1 MNEQEIMDIM
11 NSISYGWIDNQET
24 QHNEVDNSFSI
35 KYILQSPEQTLK
47 NKIGVCWDQVELERY
62 YFNNTNLVFKT
73 YFIVHYDN
81 DKCPTHTFLIYNKNN
96 KVYWFEHSWNKYKG
110 IHEYNSVNELLKDIK
125 QKFITTELNNT
136 YNSNN
141 LVIYE
146 YTKPTY
152 GIGVL
157 DFYKHCEKGKQIN
170 QKELI

>member
-1 MNEQEIMDIM
+1 MTEQDIM
-11 NSISYGWIDNQET
+11 CIMESISYGWIDKQGT
-24 QHNEVDNSFSI
+24 IHNIVDNTYSNN
-35 KYILQSPEQTLK
+35 YVLQSPNQVLNTK
-47 NKIGVCWDQVELERY
+47 VGVCWDQVELERY

-110 IHEYNSVNELLKDIK
+110 IHEYNSINELLKDIK
-125 QKFITTELNNT
+125 QKFITTELNNN

-146 YTKPTY
+146 YIKPKY

-157 DFYKHCEKGKQIN
+157 EFYKHCEQGKQV
-170 QKELI
+170 KVSELT